1 MFFSSVLAV
10 LLGLLVYARNKHPLQ
25 AEGSNELIKD
35 FNRGFNALFVS
46 VFLLIFAPLKIW
58 WVDTAFQIVFC
69 LFILSLIKLAEDTD
83 GKIFTREQYRK
94 AGLAAIVILT
104 LNLIL

>member
-1 MFFSSVLAV
+1 MFFSSVLAI
-10 LLGLLVYARNKHPLQ
+10 LLGLLVYARNKHPLE
-25 AEGSNELIKD
+25 AAGSNELIKD

-58 WVDTAFQIVFC
+58 WVDVAFQIVFC

>member
-10 LLGLLVYARNKHPLQ
+10 LLMALVYMRNKIRVESTSKTLVD
-25 AEGSNELIKD
+25 D

-58 WVDTAFQIVFC
+58 WVDVAFQITFS
-69 LFILSLIKLAEDTD
+69 LFILSLIKLAEDTE

-94 AGLAAIVILT
+94 AGVIAIFILT
-104 LNLIL
+104 LNLVL